1 MDMSRRERALEE
13 ARRKRQAAGLLR
25 LGNGHSPEPP
35 VIASGLPAMGAGHQ
49 LPTQGSGKGLWAPT
63 DSELLFRILPGIGLQ
78 SFYTAFPWHY
88 FGVSADAMPCRAY
101 INAACHVCEQVEAWS
116 LSPNPVDHARALLM
130 QRTHRCLLQVID
142 LKALD
147 RGVQVW
153 SVSERMLE
161 RLLAYR
167 HEPDYADFDHPER
180 GRNVRMV
187 QVRGEGSRGYCEPQL
202 WPHRS
207 PILYPN
213 WQHELRYLEL
223 FYEVPS
229 DAAQVQRVKTMLG
242 GEQQARCAVAE
253 TPHIVFQ

>member
-1 MDMSRRERALEE
+1 
-13 ARRKRQAAGLLR
+13 
-25 LGNGHSPEPP
+25 

-78 SFYTAFPWHY
+78 SFYTAFPLHY

-116 LSPNPVDHARALLM
+116 LSPDPVDHARALLM
-130 QRTHRCLLQVID
+130 QRTHRCLLQIID

-147 RGVQVW
+147 RGVQIW
-153 SVSERMLE
+153 CASERMLE

-167 HEPDYADFDHPER
+167 HDPEYGDFTDPEH

-187 QVRGEGSRGYCEPQL
+187 QRRAGEHLGCSAPQL
-202 WPHRS
+202 CPHRS
-207 PILYPN
+207 PMAYPN
-213 WQHELRYLEL
+213 WREELRYLEL
-223 FYEVPS
+223 LYEVPS
-229 DAAQVQRVKTMLG
+229 YAAQIQRVNAMVG
-242 GEQQARCAVAE
+242 GELQAR
-253 TPHIVFQ
+253 